1 MQTFEFT
8 PEGAIMLTE
17 PRDLNLH
24 NGLEWLEG
32 LDRREIEIVLGA
44 AKARRFRAKSIM
56 TPQGGPADQFLLLR
70 NGRARYY
77 FGTPN
82 GKKVILMWLTAGDIF
97 GGAAILSRPCKYLVN
112 AEAVSDCNA
121 FVWERSAIRALTQR
135 FPKLLENTLLTAM
148 DYFSWYVAAHGALI
162 SQTAQERLAY
172 ALFGLAESIGEKVSG
187 GVEICVTNE
196 ELANSANITPYTTSR
211 IINDWQRNGALRK
224 LRGKI
229 LLGHPERFLLRVV

>member
-1 MQTFEFT
+1 M
-8 PEGAIMLTE
+8 PVE
-17 PRDLNLH
+17 PRDLNLRH
-24 NGLEWLEG
+24 GLEWLEG
-32 LDRREIEIVLGA
+32 LDRREIEIVLAA
-44 AKARRFRAKSIM
+44 AKARRFPAKSIM
-56 TPQGGPADQFLLLR
+56 TPQGSLADQFLLLR

-77 FGTPN
+77 FATPN

-97 GGAAILSRPCKYLVN
+97 GGAAVLSRPFNYLVN
-112 AEAVSDCNA
+112 TEAVSDCNV
-121 FVWERSAIRALTQR
+121 FIWERSAIRALTQR

-211 IINDWQRNGALRK
+211 IINGWQRNGAIRK
-224 LRGKI
+224 HRGKI
-229 LLGHPERFLLRVV
+229 LLRHPERFYLRVV

>member
-1 MQTFEFT
+1 MMPTVE
-8 PEGAIMLTE
+8 A
-17 PRDLNLH
+17 RDPNLH
-24 NGLEWLEG
+24 HGLEWLEG
-32 LDRREIEIVLGA
+32 LDRREIEIVLAA
-44 AKARRFRAKSIM
+44 AKARRFPAKSIM
-56 TPQGGPADQFLLLR
+56 TPQGGSAAQFLLLR

-97 GGAAILSRPCKYLVN
+97 GGATILSRPCNYLVN
-112 AEAVSDCNA
+112 TEAVSDCNV
-121 FVWERSAIRALTQR
+121 FVWERPAIRALAQR

-172 ALFGLAESIGEKVSG
+172 ALFGLAESIGEKVSE
-187 GVEICVTNE
+187 GVEINVTNE

-211 IINDWQRNGALRK
+211 IISDWQRNGAIRK
-224 LRGKI
+224 VRGKI
-229 LLGHPERFLLRVV
+229 LLRHPKRFYRRVV

>member
-1 MQTFEFT
+1 M
-8 PEGAIMLTE
+8 PTE

-24 NGLEWLEG
+24 HGLKWLEG
-32 LDRREIEIVLGA
+32 LDRWEIEIVLGA

-97 GGAAILSRPCKYLVN
+97 GGAAILSRPCNYLVN
-112 AEAVSDCNA
+112 AEAVSDCSV

-211 IINDWQRNGALRK
+211 IINGWQRNGAIRK
-224 LRGKI
+224 HRGKI
-229 LLGHPERFLLRVV
+229 LLRHPGRFYFRVV